1 MAWKSLKTL
10 LYGPC
15 RETGRLH
22 EEPIERPIRETGRIT
37 QVRRI
42 TIRLDSATRGGERE
56 IHLHTNLPANVTAKK
71 IAGLYRKR
79 WTLEQA
85 FNELTT
91 HLRCELNT
99 QGYPNAALFSFCVA
113 VCCYNVLAVLKGRAA
128 GRREATVEKEVSNF
142 YLTNEIHSVYGGM
155 MVMLPPEEWTQ
166 FQTLIFTQL
175 TKQLLC
181 WIQARSI

>member
-1 MAWKSLKTL
+1 M
-10 LYGPC
+10 
-15 RETGRLH
+15 
-22 EEPIERPIRETGRIT
+22 
-37 QVRRI
+37 
-42 TIRLDSATRGGERE
+42 
-56 IHLHTNLPANVTAKK
+56 TAKK

-99 QGYPNAALFSFCVA
+99 LGYPKAALFSFCVA
-113 VCCYNVLAVLKGRAA
+113 VCCYNVLAVLKGALR
-128 GRREATVEKEVSNF
+128 GVRGEATVEKEVSNF

-166 FQTLIFTQL
+166 FQTLSPAQL

-181 WIQARSI
+181 WIRAIDLSRYQKQIRGPKKPQAKRANARSQHVATSKLLETQRLRQQRQRKTTASLGP